1 MRFITSIFMMLTATC
16 AVIAAYFIGHGL
28 VVRHE
33 GETWPWLAAISL
45 WVAAALF
52 GFIYLKLSKNDPQ
65 PAGHAHGAHG
75 HGDTHGAH
83 VHTHADGTVHT
94 HPHGTGHHS

>member
-16 AVIAAYFIGHGL
+16 AVISAYFIGHGI

-33 GETWPWLAAISL
+33 ETWPWLAA
-45 WVAAALF
+45 AALLVSSVVF
-52 GFIYLKLSKNDPQ
+52 GFVYLRLSKNDPQ
-65 PAGHAHGAHG
+65 PAGHDA
-75 HGDTHGAH
+75 HGAH

-94 HPHGTGHHS
+94 HPHEPGNH